1 MIIRLNMLLQ
11 HQDCIVALEQDPYA
25 QEHLVP
31 IMLSSLG
38 DRRWDCHTLKN
49 VLRFQKGQGFKEIV
63 YTGVR
68 DSTHSKIF
76 IQSLRKQIL
85 SYDSEVTKNFMHRVL
100 SSLNDYTSEIL
111 MIFKEVQSASVNQKT

>member
-1 MIIRLNMLLQ
+1 LKNTTYKQELCKFISRHFFDPKIANPDLKELMIIRLNMMLQ
-11 HQDCIVALEQDPYA
+11 HQDCIVALEQDQYA

-38 DRRWDCHTLKN
+38 DQRWDCHTLKN

-76 IQSLRKQIL
+76 I
-85 SYDSEVTKNFMHRVL
+85 
-100 SSLNDYTSEIL
+100 
-111 MIFKEVQSASVNQKT
+111 